1 MVSDED
7 ADMAALGGATAV
19 TGNAELSDE
28 QPFEFVTNTE
38 YDPEVFAV

>member
-38 YDPEVFAV
+38 